1 MARIGVDVG
10 GTFTDLV
17 LEVEGE
23 GRNGQRIF
31 LHKVASTPADQ
42 SEGVLKGVLEICGM
56 AGISPADVRMIVHG
70 TTVAT
75 NMLLERAGARVALVA
90 TEGYTDVLQIGRAS
104 CRERV

>member
-17 LEVEGE
+17 LELEGE

-42 SEGVLKGVLEICGM
+42 SEGVLKGVLEICGI
-56 AGISPADVRMIVHG
+56 AGISPADVRM
-70 TTVAT
+70 
-75 NMLLERAGARVALVA
+75 RVP
-90 TEGYTDVLQIGRAS
+90 S
-104 CRERV
+104 